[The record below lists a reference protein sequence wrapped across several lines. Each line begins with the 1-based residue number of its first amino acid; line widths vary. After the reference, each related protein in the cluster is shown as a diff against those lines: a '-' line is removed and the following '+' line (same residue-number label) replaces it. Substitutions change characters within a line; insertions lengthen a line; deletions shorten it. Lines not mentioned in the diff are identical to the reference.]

1 MYLPS
6 IRNIIEQSKYK
17 HPLYNPINIYIKPN
31 VRKITLKEKNYAF
44 QGIQTKYI
52 GKISPKKFISIT
64 KVSSQ
69 LLTALLQ
76 EFHLMGMKFVI
87 DGQNSIIPL

>member
-1 MYLPS
+1 MFEKLHL
-6 IRNIIEQSKYK
+6 EK
-17 HPLYNPINIYIKPN
+17 
-31 VRKITLKEKNYAF
+31 KILLQEDEVFRQNF
-44 QGIQTKYI
+44 TK
-52 GKISPKKFISIT
+52 KVFISIT

-87 DGQNSIIPL
+87 DGQDSIIPL